1 MRTYKECPICKKQ
14 ISASNYQRHV
24 DAHSKPYRY
33 LRFVD
38 HDGLNC
44 KYCGKLCKNKNS
56 LAQHEIRCSKN
67 TNRLDI
73 SLAGLK
79 AMQEKNQKFGGWN
92 KGLTKETDERVA
104 KNAINVQKTMQQKV
118 DGGWKPYFATEEF
131 WTEERKEQRSE
142 DKIKLYAEHP
152 ELHPNRILASN
163 KKMTYPEKVAA
174 DWLDSKQIKYIYQY
188 KTKFGSK
195 SRYVDFYLEDYKLYI
210 EIDGEYWHKKNID
223 KDIAKDKFALE
234 AQQITTLR
242 IKPKLGVI
250 KQLESY
256 FNK

>member
-1 MRTYKECPICKKQ
+1 MQTYKECPICKRQ
-14 ISASNYQRHV
+14 ISASNYQRHL
-24 DAHSKPYRY
+24 DAHSKPRRY

-67 TNRLDI
+67 TEALRVVPVGNKI
-73 SLAGLK
+73 SHTA
-79 AMQEKNQKFGGWN
+79 WN
-92 KGLTKETDERVA
+92 KGLTKEIDERVA
-104 KNAINVQKTMQQKV
+104 KNTESAQKTLHKKLES
-118 DGGWKPYFATEEF
+118 GWKPYFATEEF
-131 WTEERKEQRSE
+131 WTAERKKQRSE

-174 DWLDSKQIKYIYQY
+174 DWLDCKQIKYIYQY
-188 KTKFGSK
+188 KTIFGSK

-234 AQQITTLR
+234 VQQITTLR

-256 FNK
+256 FNN